1 MRLETRQRKQLL
13 MPTSAPRIG
22 KLSPIA
28 ERSFSLYVA
37 LRYVSVGRR
46 SQLVSFMSLLSIG
59 GLALGIS
66 ILITVL
72 SVMNGFDREVR
83 ENILGILPHGTV
95 KALDRVSAQRWVQV
109 QEALDASVD
118 VLASAPLVE
127 ATGVL
132 AVPGYAKGVVVN
144 GVDPEQ
150 ESQISIIDRF
160 MSSGSLAALG
170 QERFNILLGQTLA
183 ENLGLGVGD
192 KVSLYSLN
200 ISMNPLVALPTQRQF
215 TVAGIYKVGTIELDS
230 AMAIIALQDAQ
241 ALYRYRDTYTGMR
254 FKVEDL
260 LAIRAVAQDLY
271 ASLPMGFQIEPW
283 TRQFG
288 NIYENIQF
296 SRTIVGFLL
305 WLLVGVAA
313 FNLVVSLVMIVRDK
327 RGDIAILR
335 TIGASPKTIGRI
347 FLTQG
352 CIVGLI
358 GTLIGVALGVLFSL
372 TVGDFAALLERVFD
386 IQLLSAEVYPVDFL
400 PSQIRLMD
408 ILGVSV
414 GVFFLSVLA
423 TLYPAYRASRVQP
436 AEALRFE

>member
-1 MRLETRQRKQLL
+1 M
-13 MPTSAPRIG
+13 TSEASRIG
-22 KLSPIA
+22 KLSSIA
-28 ERSFSLYVA
+28 ERFFPLYIA
-37 LRYVSVGRR
+37 MRYVSVGRR
-46 SQLVSFMSLLSIG
+46 SQLVSFMSLLSIS

-95 KALDRVSAQRWVQV
+95 KATERVSQARWESVQTV
-109 QEALDASVD
+109 LDASPE
-118 VLASAPLVE
+118 VLATSPLIE

-132 AVPGYAKGVVVN
+132 STPSFAKGIVVN

-150 ESQISIIDRF
+150 EGKISILDRF
-160 MSSGSLAALG
+160 MDSGSLSALADG
-170 QERFNILLGQTLA
+170 RFNILLGATLA
-183 ENLGLGVGD
+183 ENLGVGIGD
-192 KVSLYSLN
+192 KVSLYSL
-200 ISMNPLVALPTQRQF
+200 SVSVNPLVALPTQRQF
-215 TVAGIYKVGTIELDS
+215 TVAGIYKVGTLELDS
-230 AMAIIALQDAQ
+230 AMAIISLQDAQ
-241 ALYRYRDTYTGMR
+241 ALYRYRDTYTGIR
-254 FKVEDL
+254 FKVDNL
-260 LAIRAVAQDLY
+260 LAIRGIAQ
-271 ASLPMGFQIEPW
+271 SLGSEMPLGFAIEPW

-327 RGDIAILR
+327 HGDIAILR
-335 TIGASPKTIGRI
+335 TLGASPRTIGNI
-347 FLTQG
+347 FLAQG

-358 GTLIGVALGVLFSL
+358 GTVIGVALGVFFSL
-372 TVGDFAALLERVFD
+372 TVGDFAAMVERVFS

-400 PSQIRLMD
+400 PSQIRAAD
-408 ILGVSV
+408 IIGVSV
-414 GVFFLSVLA
+414 GVFLLSVVA

>member
-1 MRLETRQRKQLL
+1 
-13 MPTSAPRIG
+13 MPTDPTRTGRLASY
-22 KLSPIA
+22 A
-28 ERSFSLYVA
+28 EHSFALFIA

-46 SQLVSFMSLLSIG
+46 SQLVSFMSLLSIS

-95 KALDRVSAQRWVQV
+95 KALDKVPLERWGAV
-109 QEALDASVD
+109 QEALDANPD
-118 VLASAPLVE
+118 ILATAPLIE
-127 ATGVL
+127 ETGVL
-132 AVPGYAKGVVVN
+132 AVPGFAKGVIVT
-144 GVDPEQ
+144 GVDPQVEG
-150 ESQISIIDRF
+150 QISIIDRF
-160 MSSGSLAALG
+160 MTSGGLAGLTQG
-170 QERFNILLGQTLA
+170 RFNILLGETLA
-183 ENLGLGVGD
+183 QNLGVSMGD
-192 KVSLYSLN
+192 KVTLYSLN
-200 ISMNPLVALPTQRQF
+200 VSVNPLIALPTQRQF
-215 TVAGIYKVGTIELDS
+215 TVAGIYKVGSIELDS
-230 AMAIIALQDAQ
+230 AMAMISLQDAQ
-241 ALYRYRDTYTGMR
+241 ALYRYRDTYTGIR

-260 LAIRAVAQDLY
+260 LTIRGEAQLL
-271 ASLPMGFQIEPW
+271 SSTLPQGFVVETW

-296 SRTIVGFLL
+296 SRSIVGFLL

-347 FLTQG
+347 FMTQG

-358 GTLIGVALGVLFSL
+358 GTAIGVALGVFFSL
-372 TVGDFAALLERVFD
+372 TVGDFVALVEQLFSV
-386 IQLLSAEVYPVDFL
+386 QLLSAEVYPVDFL
-400 PSQIRLMD
+400 PSQIRLGD
-408 ILGVSV
+408 IIGVSV
-414 GVFFLSVLA
+414 GVFLLSVLA
-423 TLYPAYRASRVQP
+423 TLYPAYRASKVQP

>member
-1 MRLETRQRKQLL
+1 MATDVSRT
-13 MPTSAPRIG
+13 G
-22 KLSPIA
+22 KLPSFA
-28 ERSFSLYVA
+28 EHSFAFFVA

-95 KALDRVSAQRWVQV
+95 KALDRVPAERWEQV
-109 QEALDASVD
+109 QQILEGNSEVIAT
-118 VLASAPLVE
+118 APLIE

-132 AVPGYAKGVVVN
+132 AVPGYAKGVVIN
-144 GVDPEQ
+144 GVDPAA
-150 ESQISIIDRF
+150 ESQISIIDHFMIAGGLSGLAENRF
-160 MSSGSLAALG
+160 S
-170 QERFNILLGQTLA
+170 ILLGATLA
-183 ENLGLGVGD
+183 ENLGVGIGD
-192 KVSLYSLN
+192 KVALYSLN
-200 ISMNPLVALPTQRQF
+200 ISVNPLVALPTQRQF
-215 TVAGIYKVGTIELDS
+215 TVAGIYKVGTLELDS
-230 AMAIIALQDAQ
+230 AMAMISLQDAQ
-241 ALYRYRDTYTGMR
+241 ALYRYRDTYTGIR
-254 FKVEDL
+254 FKVRDL
-260 LAIRAVAQDLY
+260 LVIHSDARLIQ
-271 ASLPMGFQIEPW
+271 SELPPGFEVETW
-283 TRQFG
+283 TRLFG

-296 SRTIVGFLL
+296 SRSIVGFLL

-347 FLTQG
+347 FMTQG

-358 GTLIGVALGVLFSL
+358 GTLIGVGLGVLFSL
-372 TVGDFAALLERVFD
+372 TVGDFAAFIERLFD

-400 PSQIRLMD
+400 PSQIRISD

-414 GVFFLSVLA
+414 GVFLLSVLA
-423 TLYPAYRASRVQP
+423 TLYPAYRASKVQP

>member
-1 MRLETRQRKQLL
+1 MLTD
-13 MPTSAPRIG
+13 APRTG
-22 KLSPIA
+22 KLPSFA
-28 ERSFSLYVA
+28 EHSFAFFVA

-95 KALDRVSAQRWVQV
+95 KALDRVPAERWEQV
-109 QEALDASVD
+109 QQ
-118 VLASAPLVE
+118 VLEGNSEVVATAPLIE

-132 AVPGYAKGVVVN
+132 AVPGYAKGVVIN
-144 GVDPEQ
+144 GVDPEA

-160 MSSGSLAALG
+160 MIAGGLSALA
-170 QERFNILLGQTLA
+170 ENRFGILLGATLA
-183 ENLGLGVGD
+183 ENLGVGLGD
-192 KVSLYSLN
+192 KVNLYSLN
-200 ISMNPLVALPTQRQF
+200 ISVNPLVALPTQRQF
-215 TVAGIYKVGTIELDS
+215 TVAGIYKVGTLELDS
-230 AMAIIALQDAQ
+230 AMAMISLQDAQ
-241 ALYRYRDTYTGMR
+241 VLYRYRDTYTGIR
-254 FKVEDL
+254 FKVRDL
-260 LAIRAVAQDLY
+260 LVIHSDARLIQ
-271 ASLPMGFQIEPW
+271 SELPPGFEVETW
-283 TRQFG
+283 TRLFG

-296 SRTIVGFLL
+296 SRSIVGFLL

-335 TIGASPKTIGRI
+335 TIGASPKTVGRI
-347 FLTQG
+347 FMTQG

-358 GTLIGVALGVLFSL
+358 GTLIGVGLGVLFSL
-372 TVGDFAALLERVFD
+372 TVGDFAAFIEHLFD

-400 PSQIRLMD
+400 PSQIRISD

-414 GVFFLSVLA
+414 GVFLLSVLA
-423 TLYPAYRASRVQP
+423 TLYPAYQASKVQP

>member
-1 MRLETRQRKQLL
+1 
-13 MPTSAPRIG
+13 MPTEPTRIG
-22 KLSPIA
+22 KLPSFA
-28 ERSFSLYVA
+28 ENSFALFIA

-46 SQLVSFMSLLSIG
+46 SQLVSFMSLLSIS

-95 KALDRVSAQRWVQV
+95 KALDRVTLEQWSTVQ
-109 QEALDASVD
+109 D
-118 VLASAPLVE
+118 VLDENPSVLATAPLIE
-127 ATGVL
+127 ETGVL

-150 ESQISIIDRF
+150 EAQISIIDRF
-160 MSSGSLAALG
+160 MISGGLAGLSEG
-170 QERFNILLGQTLA
+170 RFKILLGATLA
-183 ENLGLGVGD
+183 ENLGVGLGD

-200 ISMNPLVALPTQRQF
+200 VSVNPLVALPTQRQF
-215 TVAGIYKVGTIELDS
+215 TVAGIYKVGTLELDS
-230 AMAIIALQDAQ
+230 AMAMISLQDAQ
-241 ALYRYRDTYTGMR
+241 ALYRYRDTYTGIR

-260 LAIRAVAQDLY
+260 LAIRGEAQLITSTLPPGFAVETWMRL
-271 ASLPMGFQIEPW
+271 
-283 TRQFG
+283 FG

-296 SRTIVGFLL
+296 SRSIVGFLL

-313 FNLVVSLVMIVRDK
+313 FNLVVSLIMIVRDK

-347 FLTQG
+347 FMTQG

-358 GTLIGVALGVLFSL
+358 GTAIGVSLGVLFSL
-372 TVGDFAALLERVFD
+372 TVGDFAALVERTLDV
-386 IQLLSAEVYPVDFL
+386 QLLSAEVYPVDFL
-400 PSQIRLMD
+400 PSQIRISD
-408 ILGVSV
+408 IVGVSA
-414 GVFFLSVLA
+414 GVFLLSVLA
-423 TLYPAYRASRVQP
+423 TLYPAYRAAKVQP